1 VVETVKIARFQN
13 RRGLKQDLPKP
24 LRPGEIGFTTDS
36 RQVYIGADT
45 TDATAQTFNKTSVF
59 EQTNGAQATTE
70 SFANVQIIKFTVPH
84 KFYNKGDF
92 DGVTDTYSW
101 LPTGAIS
108 VIDVNP
114 IFRTGDIVYT
124 NALTG
129 LAFQPQDITVVK
141 NGTSLVSSP
150 SATIPSGQD
159 YFFSAGTDAVTSH
172 SLSLRTSPLG
182 SEEIGISY
190 YGNAAVLEALSN
202 AEIGVTG
209 ATGFYSAYSIPSYR
223 EISDTNVRV
232 TPDTG
237 VGYIGLQYKHIAVST
252 DVLNTP
258 TTATASGLGNL
269 LLSRND
275 DVVDTL
281 AMTANATT
289 ITIVGVTAASYNTSG
304 VLSSV
309 LVENAVSGDWVDD
322 KVLTV
327 SSYDSGNATIIA
339 DIPSFAAS
347 AFSDVLS
354 IVAADANANLD
365 ITLPYSSNA
374 DVKVGDTVYFVDAGA
389 NESNLDTVTGT
400 ILDVTTTPPVVT
412 IADPGADLANTVV
425 GNVSFV
431 THSGGTASNVLIRA
445 TRHGADVGDI
455 VTFSNVDI
463 TTGNATVLATEGP
476 NTFIVASNITI
487 IADDPALTTTPVIA
501 DSNVSATPVITVDL
515 SAAASLSDVTT
526 TINAL
531 ALWPSLNLVP
541 GTTDTLYL
549 THTESVEK
557 VAFPFQ
563 IHNDVSVTAELL
575 GLTTG
580 TYNRDNATVKSKLE
594 QWLNTT
600 LNDTGVNIFTT
611 ISANDEFNSTG
622 YFNTWD
628 LGISSTLGEMSFDS
642 RTESRDFTTILN
654 NIYYESV
661 SPDVKGLMNIKTN
674 IEFLTLEAAAG
685 GTATTSYAS
694 PESLTIPATANS
706 TITALGAN
714 VALDYDT
721 FVIEYSMRDSL
732 TAANNYSRVGT
743 LMWTGNDDAGDVVI
757 SDAYS
762 DISNNVTGNIVM
774 SASMS
779 GSVVSLNANNTIV
792 PSTDITMKYIVRRW
806 NSSS

>member
-1 VVETVKIARFQN
+1 MVETVKIARFQN

-59 EQTNGAQATTE
+59 EKTNAAQATTE

-101 LPTGAIS
+101 LPTANVS
-108 VIDVNP
+108 LIDSNT

-141 NGTSLVSSP
+141 NGTSLVSSS
-150 SATIPSGQD
+150 SAVIPTGQD
-159 YFFSAGTDAVTSH
+159 YYFAAGTDAVTSH
-172 SLSLRTSPLG
+172 ALSLRTSPAG
-182 SEEIGISY
+182 SEEIGVAY
-190 YGNAAVLEALSN
+190 YGNAMIIEALAN

-209 ATGFYSAYSIPSYR
+209 ATGFYAAYSVPSYR
-223 EISDTNVRV
+223 ELSNLNVRV

-237 VGYIGLQYKHIAVST
+237 VGYIGMQYKHIAVST

-258 TTATASGLGNL
+258 ATATASGLGNL

-281 AMTANATT
+281 VMTANATNV
-289 ITIVGVTAASYNTSG
+289 IIVGVTADSYNASG
-304 VLSSV
+304 TYATV

-327 SSYDSGNATIIA
+327 SEYSSGNATIVA
-339 DIPSFAAS
+339 DIPVFGAS

-354 IVAADANANLD
+354 VVLADANANID
-365 ITLPYSSNA
+365 ITMNHSSNS
-374 DVKVGDTVYFVDAGA
+374 DVKVGDSIYFIDAGA
-389 NESNLDTVTGT
+389 DESNLDTKSGT
-400 ILDVTTTPPVVT
+400 ILDVTVSPPVVT
-412 IADPGADLANTVV
+412 IADPGIDIANIVV

-431 THSGGTASNVLIRA
+431 THSGGTAANVLIRA
-445 TRHGADVGDI
+445 TRHGADAGDI
-455 VTFSNVDI
+455 VTFSNTDI

-487 IADDPALTTTPVIA
+487 IADDAALTTTPVIA
-501 DSNVSATPVITVDL
+501 DSNVSATPVITADL
-515 SAAASLSDVTT
+515 SAASSLTDVTT
-526 TINAL
+526 TVNAL

-541 GTTDTLYL
+541 GSADTLYL
-549 THTESVEK
+549 THSEAVEK
-557 VAFPFQ
+557 VAFSFQ
-563 IHNDVSVTAELL
+563 VHNDTGVTAELL
-575 GLTTG
+575 GLTAGEYTR
-580 TYNRDNATVKSKLE
+580 NNATVKSKLE

-600 LNDTGVNIFTT
+600 MSDTGVNIFTT
-611 ISANDEFNSTG
+611 ILVNDEFNSTG
-622 YFNTWD
+622 YFSTWD

-674 IEFLTLEAAAG
+674 IEFLTLEALSG
-685 GTATTSYAS
+685 GSATTSFSA
-694 PESLTIPATANS
+694 PESLTIAATANS
-706 TITALGAN
+706 VLSSLGAN
-714 VALDYDT
+714 VSAEYDT

-732 TAANNYSRVGT
+732 TTANNYSRVGSI
-743 LMWTGNDDAGDVVI
+743 MWTGNDDANDVVI
-757 SDAYS
+757 TDTYS
-762 DISNNVTGNIVM
+762 DILNNVTGNVVISANISSSIV
-774 SASMS
+774 SIS
-779 GSVVSLNANNTIV
+779 ANNTLV
-792 PSTDITMKYIVRRW
+792 PSNDVTMRYIVRRW